1 MKNLTAYV
9 ENKNRWTALFKTMPW
24 DLADPKD
31 WQRIYESLECD
42 LSPENLT
49 CDGELRGRAL
59 QTKAA
64 HLKSAMAEL
73 KKLADLN
80 DVSLKEIDY
89 GY

>member
-1 MKNLTAYV
+1 MKNLTVYV
-9 ENKNRWTALFKTMPW
+9 ENKNRWNAIFKQKPW
-24 DLADPKD
+24 DLSNPKD
-31 WQRIYESLECD
+31 LQAIYESLDCD

-64 HLKSAMAEL
+64 HLKGAMAEL

-80 DVSLKEIDY
+80 DITFKEI
-89 GY
+89 GYEF